1 MAKPPAEVRFPG
13 DKNRRRKLRVRGI
26 KQASREIQKR
36 LEKTLDLLLDDPE
49 AFMPEIIGN
58 LGKVSFFGPKDPMAM
73 TLKEVGIVSSKRND
87 VRWLKKRM
95 SKRSGGDV
103 ARSLAG
109 SLAAASEEDLSTVS
123 VFKSEV
129 YGNAS
134 YLKRGSGRPG
144 HLVGIQNFN
153 HPKLRLLVWD
163 DHAKAGQYFFSWDG
177 GFVFTGFE
185 PNPPPEWVNWTLDN
199 TSVELQGE
207 DCKWSTGLDE
217 GTVRNDSITK
227 EGWLRLKFS
236 DGTKVGLSQSA
247 LAKTDEPMARSI
259 AVSMM
264 PPNKLGEVCEATW
277 MWRPEGWP
285 EGDALPQ
292 EGQERLDEILQTW
305 LKMSLEDGALTRA
318 CRASILNSISHG
330 YVVGTNWF
338 SPDDREGFLN
348 HMSGTNDERRSLACI
363 LDTLTGGIHVRT
375 DGVVLDVEEK
385 VVRLEDSSCHPVLV
399 SLWPDHGMSILEK
412 IFGVTGDDAKSIH
425 DRQSK
430 RKQGFGAFLREL
442 NDSLS
447 TAKKL
452 NRLPWDSSDLPSPL
466 SFADSLVRKAAD
478 EGLASTVSMA
488 RKGKGLDSSMGW
500 AWLVVHEKT
509 ESDSWRFD
517 EESRD
522 KGGDWV
528 PALRALWDAATSLL
542 IEDDMESVSDYVS
555 SMEWLAEVSGSGP
568 ISRSKE

>member
-163 DHAKAGQYFFSWDG
+163 DHAKAVQYFFSWDG

-542 IEDDMESVSDYVS
+542 LEDDMESVSDYVS